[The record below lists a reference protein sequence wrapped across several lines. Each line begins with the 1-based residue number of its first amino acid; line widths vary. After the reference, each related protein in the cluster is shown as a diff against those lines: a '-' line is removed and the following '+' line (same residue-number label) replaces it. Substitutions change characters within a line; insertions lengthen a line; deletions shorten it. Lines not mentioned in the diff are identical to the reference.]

1 MRFAAIVYNIKAM
14 FQDSR
19 SGLTAASQRPIAPP
33 RDPPSGPSGCGA
45 EHTYTTPHQNT
56 HLSMPLK
63 ERGFAGRGLI
73 LWGIGPCDARVQRGL

>member
-1 MRFAAIVYNIKAM
+1 MKTSRFREQQIAFVLRQAEEGTAVTEVCRKA
-14 FQDSR
+14 
-19 SGLTAASQRPIAPP
+19 GIGVET
-33 RDPPSGPSGCGA
+33 
-45 EHTYTTPHQNT
+45 TTPHQNT